1 MDMPNLA
8 PWRKSREERDK
19 QEVLKQQALREHQL
33 DVAVFQRAFGTDDET
48 RTADQK
54 QMLAKFRRMC
64 GVDRTVFVFQP
75 GMLGD
80 PLRAAQ
86 NDGRRDVFFS
96 VMDFIKT
103 NQEE

>member
-1 MDMPNLA
+1 MDMHNVA
-8 PWRKSREERDK
+8 PWRKSREDRDK
-19 QEVLKQQALREHQL
+19 QEVLNRRALQEHQL

-48 RTADQK
+48 RTSDQK
-54 QMLAKFRRMC
+54 RMLAKFRRMC

-75 GMLGD
+75 GMQGD

>member
-1 MDMPNLA
+1 
-8 PWRKSREERDK
+8 
-19 QEVLKQQALREHQL
+19 
-33 DVAVFQRAFGTDDET
+33 
-48 RTADQK
+48 
-54 QMLAKFRRMC
+54 MC

-96 VMDFIKT
+96 VMDLIKT
-103 NQEE
+103 NKEE